1 MADAQKDTKLTT
13 QDMHAT
19 GTEVAAEELTTLD
32 MHATGTVTSKL
43 LTAQTTG
50 GTATTEDM
58 HATSE
63 PVT

>member
-1 MADAQKDTKLTT
+1 MADAKKDSKLTT

-32 MHATGTVTSKL
+32 MHATGTSKL
-43 LTAQTTG
+43 LTAQATG
-50 GTATTEDM
+50 GTATTDDM

>member
-1 MADAQKDTKLTT
+1 MAEAQKDSKLTT

-19 GTEVAAEELTTLD
+19 GTEVAGEELTTLD
-32 MHATGTVTSKL
+32 MHATGTPKGLTTS
-43 LTAQTTG
+43 
-50 GTATTEDM
+50 GTATTDDM

>member
-1 MADAQKDTKLTT
+1 MANAKKDSGLTT

-19 GTEVAAEELTTLD
+19 GTEVAGEPATLSASASGTVKPLD
-32 MHATGTVTSKL
+32 MHATG
-43 LTAQTTG
+43 
-50 GTATTEDM
+50 GTATTDDM

>member
-1 MADAQKDTKLTT
+1 MAEAQKDSKLTT

-19 GTEVAAEELTTLD
+19 GTEVAGGELTTLD
-32 MHATGTVTSKL
+32 MHATGTPKGLTTS
-43 LTAQTTG
+43 
-50 GTATTEDM
+50 GTATTDDM